1 MRHLDIFA
9 DISNNDIDQAIELWV
24 KGARNREIMRDRLIN
39 TMTYEKI
46 AEKYELSVR
55 YIKTL
60 IYHQEEIIFKH
71 F

>member
-24 KGARNREIMRDRLIN
+24 KGERNREIMRDRLIN

-60 IYHQEEIIFKH
+60 IYRQEEIIFKH
-71 F
+71 I

>member
-9 DISNNDIDQAIELWV
+9 DISNDDIDQAIELWV
-24 KGARNREIMRDRLIN
+24 KGARNRKIMRDRLIN

-60 IYHQEEIIFKH
+60 IYRQEEIIFKH
-71 F
+71 I